1 MESLGSIALFVLVTE
16 TRSFT
21 LAGKRLGI
29 SSSGVGKSVGRLEES
44 LGVRLFHRS
53 TRSIALTLEGSI
65 FLDRCRRILSE
76 LDAAQ
81 LELSNARDLP
91 KGRLRISVPLVFG
104 LVMPVVIQFMRTYPD
119 IELDID
125 FSDRMVDIIDEGFDV
140 VLRTGEPSDSRLM
153 SKRMGSFQLCVVGS
167 PDYFARHGLP
177 EQPADLVN
185 HACLQ
190 HKFPSTGKF
199 EHWPLRREAGSED
212 FELPQTMVC
221 NTTEVL
227 VEVARAGLGITCL
240 PDFMLASAIRKGEL
254 VPILADY
261 TLHTGSFRL
270 FWPSSK
276 HLSVRLRVFIDFM
289 HANLFAPARV
299 GQEGRS

>member
-1 MESLGSIALFVLVTE
+1 
-16 TRSFT
+16 
-21 LAGKRLGI
+21 
-29 SSSGVGKSVGRLEES
+29 
-44 LGVRLFHRS
+44 
-53 TRSIALTLEGSI
+53 
-65 FLDRCRRILSE
+65 
-76 LDAAQ
+76 
-81 LELSNARDLP
+81 
-91 KGRLRISVPLVFG
+91 
-104 LVMPVVIQFMRTYPD
+104 MRTYPD

-299 GQEGRS
+299 GQEGQC